1 MAVSR
6 SRLMTDPAAGW
17 GMVAHV
23 RRLGLGLGLGL
34 VPGGLSVILTV
45 GAVCC
50 QMDYGSDAL
59 AGLVVAGLAIALALF
74 LHPREGRSARDS

>member
-1 MAVSR
+1 MMAVSR

-23 RRLGLGLGLGL
+23 RRLGL

-50 QMDYGSDAL
+50 QIDYGSDAL
-59 AGLVVAGLAIALALF
+59 AGLVVAGLAITLALF